1 MAAAL
6 ARRLQHDEW
15 PRSAPVI
22 LQVRSYSRL
31 KQVSAQATSTK
42 AKNRPESRSHRT
54 CSRRQQLSHD
64 SARSIF
70 QRCRPSRADDST
82 PRRAIRGRIPRR
94 RSQARL
100 AALS

>member
-1 MAAAL
+1 
-6 ARRLQHDEW
+6 
-15 PRSAPVI
+15 VI
-22 LQVRSYSRL
+22 LQVRPSSRL

-42 AKNRPESRSHRT
+42 ANHRPESRSQRA
-54 CSRRQQLSHD
+54 CSRLKQLSHD

-70 QRCRPSRADDST
+70 HRCRPSRADDST
-82 PRRAIRGRIPRR
+82 PRRAIHGRIPRR